1 MSAHMR
7 KVSIKDIA
15 ARTGLSQATV
25 SLSLRN
31 HQRIP
36 DETRNRVRKAAE
48 ELGYVY
54 NRQAANL
61 RMSRTRTIG
70 VCLNTIENPVISRI
84 FTGLLHFFQSQEW
97 MVVFGDSEDS
107 PEKQAAFLSA
117 SLENNMAGLI
127 VVPAVGTKL
136 EDLAAVSRFVPLVVA
151 LREVRN
157 SPLDQVRID
166 YEGGVTSAVD
176 HLVSLGHRKIGWIGA
191 GHATETARIGLNAY
205 RVRMRHHGLDVPSA
219 LVQTCPT
226 SRQAGFHAMK
236 SLIDRAPEM
245 TGVICFS
252 DLLASG
258 AIRAMADAELV
269 PGRDISVVGFDDLD
283 EASYMLP
290 PLTTVRIDQP
300 FLGEAAGRLLLNRIN
315 DASMPRQVVTIPSQ
329 LIVRGTS
336 RKLKASR

>member
-1 MSAHMR
+1 M
-7 KVSIKDIA
+7 
-15 ARTGLSQATV
+15 RTGLSQATV

-31 HQRIP
+31 HPRIP
-36 DETRNRVRKAAE
+36 DETKNRVLKAAK
-48 ELGYVY
+48 ELGYIY

-61 RMSRTRTIG
+61 RMSRTRTIA

-107 PEKQAAFLSA
+107 PEKQADFLSA
-117 SLENNMAGLI
+117 SLENNVAGII

-151 LREVRN
+151 LREIRN

-166 YEGGVTSAVD
+166 YEGGVAAAVD
-176 HLVSLGHRKIGWIGA
+176 HLAALGHRRIGWIGA
-191 GHATETARIGLNAY
+191 GLATETARIGINAY
-205 RVRMRHHGLDVPSA
+205 RGRMRHHGLDVPAA

-236 SLIDRAPEM
+236 TLMQKAPDA

-258 AIRAMADAELV
+258 AIRAMADVDLV
-269 PGRDISVVGFDDLD
+269 AGRDISVVGFDDLD
-283 EASYMLP
+283 EASYMQP

-315 DASMPRQVVTIPSQ
+315 DGAMPRQVVTIPSQ
-329 LIVRGTS
+329 LIVRDTS
-336 RKLKASR
+336 RKLKLPK

>member
-1 MSAHMR
+1 MR

-61 RMSRTRTIG
+61 RMSRTRTIA
-70 VCLNTIENPVISRI
+70 VCLNTIQNPVISRI
-84 FTGLLHFFQSQEW
+84 VTGLLHFFQSQEW
-97 MVVFGDSEDS
+97 MVIFGDSEDS
-107 PEKQAAFLSA
+107 PEKQAAFLSS
-117 SLENNMAGLI
+117 SLENNVAGII

-136 EDLAAVSRFVPLVVA
+136 DDLTALSRFVPLVVA
-151 LREVRN
+151 LREMRH

-166 YEGGVTSAVD
+166 YEGGVASAVD
-176 HLVSLGHRKIGWIGA
+176 HLVALGHRKVGWIGA
-191 GHATETARIGLNAY
+191 GLATETARIGLNAY
-205 RVRMRHHGLDVPSA
+205 RGRMRHHGIDVPASLIQA
-219 LVQTCPT
+219 CPT

-236 SLIDRAPEM
+236 ALIGKVADM

-258 AIRAMADAELV
+258 AIRAMADAGLV

-315 DASMPRQVVTIPSQ
+315 DNAMPRQMVTIPSQ

-336 RKLKASR
+336 ARLKGAR